1 MQGTGNSK
9 QGTAGNTAL
18 EFVHDCHKHFA
29 NLVRQTFGSIERFSI
44 SKT

>member
-1 MQGTGNSK
+1 MQGTGNRE
-9 QGTAGNTAL
+9 QGTASKTLL
-18 EFVHDCHKHFA
+18 EFVHDCHEHFA